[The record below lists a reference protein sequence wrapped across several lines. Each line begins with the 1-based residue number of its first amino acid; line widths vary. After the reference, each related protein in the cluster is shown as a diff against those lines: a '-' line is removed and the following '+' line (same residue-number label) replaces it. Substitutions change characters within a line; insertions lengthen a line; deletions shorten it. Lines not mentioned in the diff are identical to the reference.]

1 MPQLIH
7 APSADP
13 MPSQV
18 LIKAALHSGEQSG
31 GEITGG
37 VSLPDAEPQS
47 LVQILALGQSCS
59 FSSPSSL
66 TWKER
71 GQETC
76 DWGTS
81 YPSVIPI
88 RLKRDP
94 VEKKEQMNYKQE
106 ARYSLTIAFVFKMKA
121 RAPWSHGSPFAEPS
135 SLCTSIYNFWLSF
148 PRDLVAPEGL
158 ESAMLARLYRDL
170 QIWYKFKLP

>member
-1 MPQLIH
+1 MMPQPIH

-31 GEITGG
+31 GEITGE

-66 TWKER
+66 T
-71 GQETC
+71 
-76 DWGTS
+76 
-81 YPSVIPI
+81 
-88 RLKRDP
+88 
-94 VEKKEQMNYKQE
+94 
-106 ARYSLTIAFVFKMKA
+106 
-121 RAPWSHGSPFAEPS
+121 
-135 SLCTSIYNFWLSF
+135 
-148 PRDLVAPEGL
+148 
-158 ESAMLARLYRDL
+158 
-170 QIWYKFKLP
+170 